1 MNLILKYKL
10 YFSQSIYFLGVEV
23 CDISVCA
30 REHGAHSVQ
39 HPHATGRRATS
50 RDNINVEW
58 LEICGIKFL

>member
-1 MNLILKYKL
+1 MNLILKL
-10 YFSQSIYFLGVEV
+10 FFSQSIYFLGVEV

-50 RDNINVEW
+50 RDNINVE